1 MIKNYWIR
9 EDILFNNNIELE
21 QTIVYSNKSHVKY
34 SNFVIKYKNKVRNIK
49 TYIHKTY
56 GSLSKFIVKNTK
68 YKIEEINGLSYIM
81 T

>member
-1 MIKNYWIR
+1 M
-9 EDILFNNNIELE
+9 L
-21 QTIVYSNKSHVKY
+21 KY

-49 TYIHKTY
+49 TYIHKTQ

-68 YKIEEINGLSYIM
+68 YKIEEINGLSHII

>member
-1 MIKNYWIR
+1 M
-9 EDILFNNNIELE
+9 L
-21 QTIVYSNKSHVKY
+21 KY